1 MQACPI
7 SYKQIDGTIARINAF
22 FITFFIVIF
31 LYTTIS
37 IIVYFLAVDFFIRIF
52 LNKKYSPVFN
62 LSKNVK
68 RVLRLQTSLS
78 EAAPKKMAAYF
89 GLFFTVFISVT
100 NTLSL
105 YETAY
110 IASLILLF
118 CSSLELFFNY
128 CLGCKIYYII
138 KKIFPSF
145 TI

>member
-22 FITFFIVIF
+22 FITLSVVIF
-31 LYTTIS
+31 LYTSLSIVTYILTI
-37 IIVYFLAVDFFIRIF
+37 DFFIRLYI
-52 LNKKYSPVFN
+52 NKKFSPIFN
-62 LSKNVK
+62 LSKITKKILN
-68 RVLRLQTSLS
+68 LRTNLT
-78 EAAPKKMAAYF
+78 EAAPKRLAAYF
-89 GLFFTVFISVT
+89 GLFFSIFISVES
-100 NTLSL
+100 TLGL

-110 IASLILLF
+110 ITSLILLF

-145 TI
+145 SV

>member
-22 FITFFIVIF
+22 FITLSVVIF
-31 LYTTIS
+31 LYTSLSIVTYILTI
-37 IIVYFLAVDFFIRIF
+37 DFFIRLYI
-52 LNKKYSPVFN
+52 NKKFSPIFN
-62 LSKNVK
+62 LSKITKKILN
-68 RVLRLQTSLS
+68 LRTNLT
-78 EAAPKKMAAYF
+78 ETAPKRLAAYF
-89 GLFFTVFISVT
+89 GLFFSIFISVES
-100 NTLSL
+100 TLGL

-110 IASLILLF
+110 ITSLILLF

-145 TI
+145 SV

>member
-22 FITFFIVIF
+22 FITLSVVIF
-31 LYTTIS
+31 LYTSLSIVTYILTI
-37 IIVYFLAVDFFIRIF
+37 DFFIRLYI
-52 LNKKYSPVFN
+52 NKKFSPIFN
-62 LSKNVK
+62 LSKITKKILNV
-68 RVLRLQTSLS
+68 RTNLT
-78 EAAPKKMAAYF
+78 EAAPKRLAAYF
-89 GLFFTVFISVT
+89 GLFFSIFISIES
-100 NTLSL
+100 TLGL

-110 IASLILLF
+110 ITSLILLF

-145 TI
+145 SV

>member
-22 FITFFIVIF
+22 FITLSVVIF
-31 LYTTIS
+31 LYTSLSIVAYILTI
-37 IIVYFLAVDFFIRIF
+37 DFFIRLYI
-52 LNKKYSPVFN
+52 NKKFSPIFN
-62 LSKNVK
+62 LSKITKKILN
-68 RVLRLQTSLS
+68 LRTNLT
-78 EAAPKKMAAYF
+78 EAAPKRLAAYF
-89 GLFFTVFISVT
+89 GLFFSIFISVES
-100 NTLSL
+100 TLGL

-110 IASLILLF
+110 ITSLILLF

-145 TI
+145 SV